1 MAAASGRADW
11 VCDVPVLRRGGNGP
25 HNGPRNSSL
34 GMSNLRMDGTPPH
47 PSALAQLLV
56 CRALRAAVGAGFAG
70 LSGSGTITTRPL
82 LCTGS
87 VLRVTADFPQ
97 GAGSIVVSVLGQES
111 APITRNSTDAAVA
124 FKGGKALPQGKN
136 VTLSIKMES
145 ALLYTVGFG
154 AK

>member
-11 VCDVPVLRRGGNGP
+11 VCDVSVLRRGGNGP

-47 PSALAQLLV
+47 PSALAQILV
-56 CRALRAAVGAGFAG
+56 CRALRASVGAGFAG

-82 LCTGS
+82 LCTGP
-87 VLRVTADFPQ
+87 VLRVTADFPH

-111 APITRNSTDAAVA
+111 APITRNSTDAAVV